1 MTQHLSLLLL
11 LLTLFMLMVLL
22 AYLIYLLP
30 QWRNLAQQDA
40 SKWLQKFRLLL
51 HLFALLTLSSSLNAY
66 LSQASHDRATWIEA
80 YVATSLCLW
89 IAWGSLYHLYREC
102 KTKLLS
108 RYHPDTPPASA
119 SKRPVNNRSA
129 PKTGR

>member
-1 MTQHLSLLLL
+1 MTQNLSLLLL
-11 LLTLFMLMVLL
+11 LLTLFILMALV

-30 QWRNLAQQDA
+30 QWRNLPQQHA

-108 RYHPDTPPASA
+108 RYKPETTSASL
-119 SKRPVNNRSA
+119 SKRPVNPTQSA
-129 PKTGR
+129 KTDR